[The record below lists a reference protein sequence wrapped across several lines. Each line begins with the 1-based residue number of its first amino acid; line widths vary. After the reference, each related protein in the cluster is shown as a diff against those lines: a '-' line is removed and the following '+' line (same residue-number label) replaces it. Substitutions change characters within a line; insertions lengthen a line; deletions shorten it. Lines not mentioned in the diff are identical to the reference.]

1 LSAARSA
8 VEARA
13 HLADAA
19 RVLTAARGGWRGA
32 ALARVAEVRPAP
44 GFGDLIAL
52 PDWVRWSAPDRARL
66 ARLVALAELVP
77 CLPRV
82 VDGAVLG
89 GLAALVGASALDW
102 AIHQGEGVD
111 FVPPL
116 AAAPASDTI
125 DARGTALLAAALPS
139 AIAGELGLAQAD
151 PAPAP
156 DLARRLIQTALEAFA
171 DLAPTMPAS

>member
-1 LSAARSA
+1 M
-8 VEARA
+8 
-13 HLADAA
+13 
-19 RVLTAARGGWRGA
+19 
-32 ALARVAEVRPAP
+32 
-44 GFGDLIAL
+44 
-52 PDWVRWSAPDRARL
+52 
-66 ARLVALAELVP
+66 
-77 CLPRV
+77 
-82 VDGAVLG
+82 
-89 GLAALVGASALDW
+89 
-102 AIHQGEGVD
+102 
-111 FVPPL
+111 PPL